1 MDVLFNNRKSIQLA
15 NSFKTIQDVIIYLKN
30 NELSEREELFVDG
43 NNLYW
48 FWLSFTYRRSGILVL
63 VNDTDWEVL
72 EKENTPVEVHYHFL
86 CDL

>member
-1 MDVLFNNRKSIQLA
+1 MMETTCTAFD
-15 NSFKTIQDVIIYLKN
+15 YLS
-30 NELSEREELFVDG
+30 L
-43 NNLYW
+43 
-48 FWLSFTYRRSGILVL
+48 YRRSGILVL

>member
-1 MDVLFNNRKSIQLA
+1 MNYQKERN
-15 NSFKTIQDVIIYLKN
+15 YLLM
-30 NELSEREELFVDG
+30 ETTCTAFDYFS
-43 NNLYW
+43 LYI
-48 FWLSFTYRRSGILVL
+48 RSGILVL

>member
-1 MDVLFNNRKSIQLA
+1 METTCTAFD
-15 NSFKTIQDVIIYLKN
+15 Y
-30 NELSEREELFVDG
+30 
-43 NNLYW
+43 
-48 FWLSFTYRRSGILVL
+48 FTLYRRSGILVL

>member
-1 MDVLFNNRKSIQLA
+1 MN
-15 NSFKTIQDVIIYLKN
+15 YLKEKN
-30 NELSEREELFVDG
+30 YLSMETTCTAFD
-43 NNLYW
+43 Y
-48 FWLSFTYRRSGILVL
+48 FTLYRRSGILVL

>member
-1 MDVLFNNRKSIQLA
+1 MNYQKERN
-15 NSFKTIQDVIIYLKN
+15 YLLM
-30 NELSEREELFVDG
+30 ETTCTAF
-43 NNLYW
+43 YY
-48 FWLSFTYRRSGILVL
+48 LSFYRRSGILVL